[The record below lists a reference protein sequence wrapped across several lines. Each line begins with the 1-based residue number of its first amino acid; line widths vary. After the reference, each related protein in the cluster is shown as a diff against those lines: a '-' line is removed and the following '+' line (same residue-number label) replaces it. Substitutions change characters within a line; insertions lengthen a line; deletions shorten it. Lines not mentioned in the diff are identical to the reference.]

1 MTNDI
6 KYSII
11 VPVFNEEQV
20 LEEFHKRT
28 SSVMQSTHEKYE
40 LIFINDGSQDKT
52 LEIIESLRK
61 NDGSIKLLNLSRNFG
76 HQIAITAGM
85 DSASG
90 QAVVVIDSDLQ
101 DPPEVIL
108 EMIGKWKEGFEVVYG
123 KRIRRKEKSL
133 FKKATAAMFYRL
145 LRVLTDS
152 DIPVDVGDFRLI
164 DRKVC
169 DVMKGFTEKNR
180 YVRGL
185 VSWVGFRQAA
195 VEYERDERFAGKT
208 KYSLGK
214 MIKFAIDAATSFSH
228 KPLKMASYLGVFFSG
243 ISFLYLLVVIYE
255 RIFTE
260 KTVIGWTSIVAV
272 NLFFNG
278 IVLIIL
284 GAIGE
289 YIGRIYD
296 ESKGRPLYI
305 IESRKG
311 FGNTVDSEKR

>member
-1 MTNDI
+1 MEKTA
-6 KYSII
+6 KYSIV
-11 VPVFNEEQV
+11 VPVFNEDQV
-20 LEEFHKRT
+20 LEEFHMRIT
-28 SSVMQSTHEKYE
+28 SVMQSVHESYE
-40 LIFINDGSQDKT
+40 LIFINDGSQDRSSA
-52 LEIIESLRK
+52 IIESLHEK
-61 NDGSIKLLNLSRNFG
+61 DETVKLLSFSRNFG
-76 HQIAITAGM
+76 HQVAITAGM
-85 DSASG
+85 DCSSG
-90 QAVVVIDSDLQ
+90 QAVIVIDSDLQ

-108 EMIGKWKEGFEVVYG
+108 EMIKKWKEGHDVVYG
-123 KRIRRKEKSL
+123 KRIRRKERSL
-133 FKKATAAMFYRL
+133 FKKTTAAIFYRV
-145 LRVLTDS
+145 LRSITDS

-164 DRKVC
+164 DRRVC

-214 MIKFAIDAATSFSH
+214 MMKFAIDAATSFSH

-243 ISFLYLLVVIYE
+243 VSFVYLLVVLYE
-255 RIFTE
+255 RVFTE
-260 KTVIGWTSIVAV
+260 KTVVGWTSIVAV

-296 ESKGRPLYI
+296 ESKNRPLYI
-305 IESRKG
+305 IESKKG
-311 FGNTVDSEKR
+311 FGDESIGR

>member
-1 MTNDI
+1 MM
-6 KYSII
+6 KYSIV

-20 LEEFHKRT
+20 LEEFHRRID
-28 SSVMQSTHEKYE
+28 SVMRSTHEEYE

-52 LEIIESLRK
+52 SAIIESLHEK
-61 NDGSIKLLNLSRNFG
+61 DHSVKLLSFSRNFG
-76 HQIAITAGM
+76 HQVAITAGM

-90 QAVVVIDSDLQ
+90 QAVIVIDSDLQ

-108 EMIGKWKEGFEVVYG
+108 EMIKKWKEGYDVVYG

-133 FKKATAAMFYRL
+133 FKKATAAIFYRA
-145 LRVLTDS
+145 LRSMTDS

-164 DRKVC
+164 DRRVC

-228 KPLKMASYLGVFFSG
+228 KPLKIASYLGVFFSG
-243 ISFLYLLVVIYE
+243 VSFVYLLVVLYE
-255 RIFTE
+255 RVFTE
-260 KTVIGWTSIVAV
+260 KTVVGWTSIVAV

-278 IVLIIL
+278 IVLVIL

-296 ESKGRPLYI
+296 ESKNRPLYI
-305 IESRKG
+305 VSSRIG
-311 FGNTVDSEKR
+311 FDDDATGKRA